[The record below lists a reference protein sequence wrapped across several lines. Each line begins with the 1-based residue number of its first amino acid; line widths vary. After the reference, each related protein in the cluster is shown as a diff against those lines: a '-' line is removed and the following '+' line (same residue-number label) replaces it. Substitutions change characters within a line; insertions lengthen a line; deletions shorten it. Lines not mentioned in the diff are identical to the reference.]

1 MSAVLPLI
9 FRLLIRSISLP
20 VRQRPIPDARR
31 GKIQEN
37 GEKNTDNNGMSEI
50 PHLSTSTTAS
60 DLPSTNLLSTKLALP
75 RPRHSLVPR
84 EELFSH
90 LDSGMDHT
98 ITLLSAPAGF
108 GKTTVVRAWIAAR
121 NANQEQFKAAW
132 LSLDGEDNDPVRF
145 WRYVIA
151 ACQCFDTTIGQSAL
165 EWLSSTQP
173 FHFDYSSRISFES
186 VVTGLLN
193 GLNRMEAPCVLVI
206 EDYHVI
212 ALSHIHEMF
221 AYFLDH
227 LPATIHVILLSRSD
241 LPLPLAHLRA
251 QGNMFEIRTAD
262 LRFSLEETRAFLQQR
277 LPFPLSEEM
286 VERVYERT
294 EGWGA
299 GLNLL
304 VLALRRYTDHQE
316 LERFVATLTGRYR
329 PLLEYLVSDV
339 LNTQPE
345 PLQLFLLQTSG
356 LARLTGSLCDAVTG
370 RTDSDL
376 LIEQIERANLFLE
389 PLDGAG
395 EWYRYHSLFAEA
407 MQHEALHR
415 LGTEGLG
422 ACLQRASNWYEQENQ
437 LTDAVETALK
447 ARDFTRA
454 AILIERL
461 SGSTFEQTAKEF
473 YTLRRWFA
481 QIPLAVLQ
489 GFSTLY
495 LAYISVCLFDPS
507 GRIATDPE
515 RVGKIETLLDT
526 AEQSWRDG
534 ENASQLG
541 PIYALRALLISWQGD
556 FKRAGTFAKQALTY
570 LEEKEADWRSP
581 CLSII
586 GAEERLFGSLD
597 VALRLAQESL
607 KLNRLTGGNPYGDRA
622 VRLELGEL
630 FIQQG
635 ELRQAAETY
644 QQIYAEAGADLFD
657 RAKSLLGLAQLSY
670 EGSRLDVALEEAEA
684 ARDFGLRLSDEE
696 IQIRAALVLV
706 KVQYARGD
714 VEQAHLHIAELVARA
729 RGYPSPFLYRE
740 ILYWRARLHLRS
752 GDLAAVERWLNERSS
767 DNDMIPLPLLIRED
781 VLVARRLLVRGDR
794 QEAQQFL
801 EQCLST
807 ASQHGYTDC
816 VLEIRALLALAHF
829 QQNNL
834 SEAWRILQEVLP
846 QARAKGYQRLFLD
859 EGEAMMTLLSTF
871 EGSQQKQPRALSAAV
886 IEPLSTQEQRV
897 LRLFVAGLS
906 KPEIASELVI
916 STNTVKTHLQ
926 RIYRKLNI
934 TSRAEAREVV
944 RRLHLL

>member
-1 MSAVLPLI
+1 
-9 FRLLIRSISLP
+9 
-20 VRQRPIPDARR
+20 
-31 GKIQEN
+31 
-37 GEKNTDNNGMSEI
+37 MSEI
-50 PHLSTSTTAS
+50 PHLSTSTIAS
-60 DLPSTNLLSTKLALP
+60 DLLSTKLALP

-84 EELFSH
+84 EALFSH
-90 LDSGMDHT
+90 LDSGMNHA

-108 GKTTVVRAWIAAR
+108 GKTTVVRAWIAAH
-121 NANQEQFKAAW
+121 NTNGEQFQAAW
-132 LSLDGEDNDPVRF
+132 LSLDADDNDPVRF

-151 ACQCFDTTIGQSAL
+151 ACQRFNATIGQSTLEAL
-165 EWLSSTQP
+165 NATQP
-173 FHFDYSSRISFES
+173 FHFDYSARISFES
-186 VVTGLLN
+186 IVTRLLN
-193 GLNRMEAPCVLVI
+193 DLSRMEAPCVLVI

-212 ALSHIHEMF
+212 ALSHIHAMF

-251 QGNMFEIRTAD
+251 QGNMFEIRAAD
-262 LRFSLEETRAFLQQR
+262 LRFSLEETRAFLQQH
-277 LPFPLSEEM
+277 LPFSLSEET
-286 VERVYERT
+286 VARVYERT

-304 VLALRRYTDHQE
+304 ALALRRYTDRQE

-370 RTDSDL
+370 RNNSDL

-407 MQHEALHR
+407 MQHEAQHR
-415 LGTEGLG
+415 LGTEALS
-422 ACLQRASNWYEQENQ
+422 ACFQRASNWYEQENQ

-454 AILIERL
+454 ATLIERL
-461 SGSTFEQTAKEF
+461 NGSTFEQAAKEF

-481 QIPLAVLQ
+481 QIPLVVLQ
-489 GFSTLY
+489 RFPRLY

-515 RVGKIETLLDT
+515 RVGKLEILLDT
-526 AEQSWRDG
+526 AEHSWRGGD
-534 ENASQLG
+534 NSSQLG
-541 PIYALRALLISWQGD
+541 PLYTLRPLLTSWQGD
-556 FKRAGTFAKQALTY
+556 FKQASVFARQALTY
-570 LEEKEADWRSP
+570 LEEKEAEWRGT

-597 VALRLAQESL
+597 VALQLSQESL
-607 KLNRLTGGNPYGDRA
+607 KLNRLVGGNPYGDRA

-644 QQIYAEAGADLFD
+644 QQVYAEAGADLFD
-657 RAKSLLGLAQLSY
+657 RAKSLLGLAQLAY
-670 EGSRLDVALEEAEA
+670 EGDRLDVASEEAEA
-684 ARDFGLRLSDEE
+684 ARDLGLRLSDEE
-696 IQIRAALVLV
+696 IQIRAAFVLL

-714 VEQAHLHIAELVARA
+714 VEQAHQYITKLIARA
-729 RGYPSPFLYRE
+729 RIYPSPFLYRE
-740 ILYWRARLHLRS
+740 TLYQQARLHLRS
-752 GDLAAVERWLNERSS
+752 GDLAAVELWLNERPGN
-767 DNDMIPLPLLIRED
+767 NDMIPLPLLIRED
-781 VLVARRLLVRGDR
+781 VLVGRRLLVCGERS
-794 QEAQQFL
+794 EAQQLL
-801 EQCLST
+801 ERCLSR
-807 ASQHGYTDC
+807 ASQHAYTDC
-816 VLEIRALLALAHF
+816 VIEIRVLLALTHF
-829 QQNNL
+829 QQNNF

-846 QARAKGYQRLFLD
+846 QAHAKGYQRLFLD
-859 EGEAMMTLLSTF
+859 EGEAMMTLLHAF
-871 EGSQQKQPRALSAAV
+871 EGNQQKQPRVLSTAT

-906 KPEIASELVI
+906 KPEIASELVV

-934 TSRAEAREVV
+934 TSRAEAREAV